1 VYDLDTILEFM
12 KDDMY
17 LFGLTCF
24 CILLFIL
31 YLINLATLVRIKKE
45 SREFMRKLGTGTDI
59 KEILD
64 KHIDKINKVVTKNEE
79 LEKFCVNLD
88 RDIKYCIQKVR
99 NL

>member
-1 VYDLDTILEFM
+1 MESILEFM
-12 KDDMY
+12 RDDMY
-17 LFGLTCF
+17 LFGLTCC

-31 YLINLATLVRIKKE
+31 YLINLAILVRTKKE
-45 SREFMRKLGTGTDI
+45 SKIFMNKLGNGENI

-79 LEKFCVNLD
+79 LEKYCINLD

>member
-1 VYDLDTILEFM
+1 MESILEFM
-12 KDDMY
+12 KDDMFV
-17 LFGLTCF
+17 FGLTCF
-24 CILLFIL
+24 SILLFIL
-31 YLINLATLVRIKKE
+31 YLINLGALMRIKRDSKD
-45 SREFMRKLGTGTDI
+45 FMKKLGNGENI

-99 NL
+99 NLQI